1 MAFEFDERGYLVVDG
16 VYTDLRFPAME
27 IVKIGDDYYRII
39 TNRIMESGEDLAKRL
54 VPMPRYQPPVNLE
67 PAVMAMAIIM
77 FKCAFREV
85 PKKLLEVGRAIT
97 DEELKEF
104 MAQNGINQDHIS
116 EPGQVVVNGIYGKRY
131 ETTITVRQ
139 VEVNANTI
147 TLERELRERG
157 IYAWSGAPK
166 LLEIRV
172 NQEDA

>member
-16 VYTDLRFPAME
+16 VYTDLRFLAME
-27 IVKIGDDYYRII
+27 VVRIGDDYYRLIP
-39 TNRIMESGEDLAKRL
+39 NRIMESGEDLAKRL
-54 VPMPRYQPPVNLE
+54 VPMPHYQPPAILDH
-67 PAVMAMAIIM
+67 AVMAMAIM
-77 FKCAFREV
+77 TLKCAFREV
-85 PKKLLEVGRAIT
+85 PKNLLEVGRAIT

-104 MAQNGINQDHIS
+104 MEQNGIDQDHIS

-139 VEVNANTI
+139 VEVDANTI

-157 IYAWSGAPK
+157 IYAWAGAPK